1 MSEPIATNK
10 KAYHNYH
17 LLDKWECG
25 IELIGPE
32 VKSLRVHGASFT
44 DSYARIDKG
53 QVALYNLHITPY
65 KEASYNNLEATRSR
79 RLLLNKKEIE
89 RIEGKLAST
98 GLTLVPT
105 KIYFNKRGFVK
116 VEIALAQGK
125 KSFDK
130 RDDIKKREAK
140 REMDRGVKGGR

>member
-1 MSEPIATNK
+1 MAEPIATNK
-10 KAYHNYH
+10 KAYHHYH
-17 LLDKWECG
+17 LTDKWECG

-32 VKSLRVHGASFT
+32 VKSLRAGGASFT

-53 QVALYNLHITPY
+53 QLYLYNLHITPY
-65 KEASYNNLEATRSR
+65 KEASYNNLEAVRSR

-89 RIEGKLAST
+89 RINGRLAST

-105 KIYFNKRGFVK
+105 KLYFNKRGFAK
-116 VEIALAQGK
+116 VEVALAQGK
-125 KSFDK
+125 NAYDK

-140 REMDRGVKGGR
+140 REMDRGLKGR

>member
-1 MSEPIATNK
+1 MSAPLATNK

-32 VKSLRVHGASFT
+32 VKSLRAGGASFS

-53 QVALYNLHITPY
+53 QIMLYSFHITPY
-65 KEASYNNLEATRSR
+65 MEASYNNLEATRPR

-89 RIEGKLAST
+89 RIMGRLASSA
-98 GLTLVPT
+98 LTLVPT
-105 KIYFNKRGFVK
+105 KIYFNKRGFAK
-116 VEIALAQGK
+116 VELALAQGK
-125 KSFDK
+125 NLYDK

-140 REMDRGVKGGR
+140 REMDRGIKKSR